1 MQILD
6 SRTAITVAIGLFT
19 AVAVATAAI
28 GYVEQSSDAA
38 LAEFIR
44 AANEPA
50 SEHAQ
55 PVAKGKTGCPVA
67 KRELPTQ
74 LIPFL

>member
-19 AVAVATAAI
+19 AVAVATAGI

-38 LAEFIR
+38 LAEFMR
-44 AANEPA
+44 AANVQASEPA
-50 SEHAQ
+50 Q
-55 PVAKGKTGCPVA
+55 PNAKGNTGCPVG